1 MTWQSVW
8 AFTLLAVVVTLV
20 PGPDFAVVLRGA
32 LVGGR
37 RRGLWT
43 AAGVTTSNAVQGV
56 AVALGV
62 GAVVAASRP
71 VFTAVKWV
79 GVAYLLFLAV
89 QALRAA
95 VAGRYPVAHP
105 DAPRP
110 SGARQ
115 AWLGWRRG
123 FTSNITNPKVLA
135 FYLAVLPQFLP
146 AGGSAL
152 QAVPLALVHA
162 AVSAVYLALVT
173 LGADRARSVLQRRRV
188 RRTVDALTGTAMLGF
203 GLRLASEHV

>member
-1 MTWQSVW
+1 M
-8 AFTLLAVVVTLV
+8 
-20 PGPDFAVVLRGA
+20 
-32 LVGGR
+32 
-37 RRGLWT
+37 
-43 AAGVTTSNAVQGV
+43 
-56 AVALGV
+56 
-62 GAVVAASRP
+62 
-71 VFTAVKWV
+71 
-79 GVAYLLFLAV
+79 
-89 QALRAA
+89 
-95 VAGRYPVAHP
+95 AGRYAAPDP

-162 AVSAVYLALVT
+162 VVSAAYLALVT
-173 LGADRARSVLQRRRV
+173 LGADRARRVMQRPRV
-188 RRTVDALTGTAMLGF
+188 RRAVDALTGAAMLGF
-203 GLRLASEHV
+203 GLRLATEHV

>member
-8 AFTLLAVVVTLV
+8 AFTLFAVVVTLV

-56 AVALGV
+56 AVALGI

-95 VAGRYPVAHP
+95 VGGRYAAADP

-152 QAVPLALVHA
+152 RAVPLALVHA
-162 AVSAVYLALVT
+162 VVSAVYLALVT
-173 LGADRARSVLQRRRV
+173 LGADRARRVLQRRRV
-188 RRTVDALTGTAMLGF
+188 RRAVDALTGTAMLGF
-203 GLRLASEHV
+203 GLRLATEHV